1 MTIERNIGT
10 LDRVLRLVL
19 SGAMVYFGFFS
30 NYLLSDHLAAMALG
44 IFGAANVVVALL
56 GFCPLY
62 RLIGLN
68 THARRPESPA

>member
-10 LDRVLRLVL
+10 FDRVLRLGI

-44 IFGAANVVVALL
+44 IFGSANVVVALI

-62 RLIGLN
+62 VLIGIN
-68 THARRPESPA
+68 TYARRPEPTT